1 MAMGKPALAV
11 VITILLSLTAVVADY
26 FLKRAADL
34 PNSFRTPWF
43 LVGLIV
49 YASTAF
55 GTVFVFQ
62 HIKLA
67 IAGVVYSVSF
77 TLFLTLLGILFFNE
91 GLELGE
97 AVGIAMALASLMLLG
112 RFL

>member
-1 MAMGKPALAV
+1 MGKPALAI
-11 VITILLSLTAVVADY
+11 VITILLSLTAVIADY
-26 FLKRAADL
+26 FLKRAADI
-34 PNSFRTPWF
+34 PDPFKTIWF
-43 LVGLIV
+43 VVGLII

-77 TLFLTLLGILFFNE
+77 AILLTLLGLLFFNE
-91 GLELGE
+91 TLDLKES
-97 AVGIAMALASLMLLG
+97 VGVAMAIASVILLG